1 MAAADGI
8 PEVDALAQDDGEGG
22 AGNRRLLAVIALVAI
37 IFILLWL
44 FLSQTANVPDL
55 VGMDSADAKAAIVDA
70 GFVVGDIETIA
81 ADAPAGQVTAQAPA
95 GGARALKGAQ
105 IDLTV
110 AKGAG
115 DEDTDDGTGSGSD
128 GSDQDADGGSD
139 FVYGANATDTPD
151 MGDGSSGAA
160 IEYGPQVPQVLG
172 MSEAKALATLKAA
185 GYYPV
190 VGGRG
195 PSTTTVAAGLV
206 YYQTPAPEAFEPRGK
221 TVSIWISTG
230 PPSEGFP
237 YPAPE

>member
-37 IFILLWL
+37 IFLLLWL
-44 FLSQTANVPDL
+44 FLSQTANVPDV
-55 VGMDSADAKAAIVDA
+55 VGMDSADAKVAIVEA
-70 GFVVGDIETIA
+70 GFVVGDIETI
-81 ADAPAGQVTAQAPA
+81 DSSAPAGEVTAQAPA

-105 IDLTV
+105 IDITV
-110 AKGAG
+110 AN
-115 DEDTDDGTGSGSD
+115 GTGGDDSG
-128 GSDQDADGGSD
+128 GGTDSGEDLGGDSD
-139 FVYGANATDTPD
+139 FDFGANATDTPD

-172 MSEAKALATLKAA
+172 MSESKAISTLKSA

-190 VGGRG
+190 VAGRG
-195 PSTTTVAAGLV
+195 PSSTTVAAGLV
-206 YYQTPAPEAFEPRGK
+206 YYQNPAPEAFEPRGK
-221 TVSIWISTG
+221 TVNIWISTG
-230 PPSEGFP
+230 APSGGKP